1 LKKKQTQ
8 VFASFVIWVVADVF
22 LGVIVGV
29 SVVVDA
35 LLVVDI
41 SVVAAVFTEFWGVKF
56 VDILIF

>member
-41 SVVAAVFTEFWGVKF
+41 SVVAAVFTEF
-56 VDILIF
+56 

>member
-1 LKKKQTQ
+1 
-8 VFASFVIWVVADVF
+8 